1 MNRRRL
7 PDLLLIFVLLMGVSC
22 SATSSATLDKPVDE
36 AATQSAPVSSDDPT
50 AEPAETV
57 EGEMVIGK
65 ALVDSVTINL
75 MEALP
80 AQVSVTVE
88 GNLADGCTQLSGT
101 EQEVDGDTIR
111 LNVLT
116 ARPADRMCTQALVPF
131 SQTFPLD
138 ITGLEPG
145 TYTIDVNG
153 VTDTLTLDA
162 NLLSPVE

>member
-1 MNRRRL
+1 MFVV
-7 PDLLLIFVLLMGVSC
+7 LISVSC

-36 AATQSAPVSSDDPT
+36 EETQSAPVSSDDPT
-50 AEPAETV
+50 AEPAEAV
-57 EGEMVIGK
+57 EDEMVIGK
-65 ALVDSVTINL
+65 AMVDNITLNL
-75 MEALP
+75 MESLP
-80 AQVSVTVE
+80 VQVSVTVE

-101 EQEVDGDTIR
+101 EQEVEGNTIK
-111 LNVLT
+111 LIVLT

-131 SQTFPLD
+131 SQSFPLD

-145 TYTIDVNG
+145 TYTVDVNG